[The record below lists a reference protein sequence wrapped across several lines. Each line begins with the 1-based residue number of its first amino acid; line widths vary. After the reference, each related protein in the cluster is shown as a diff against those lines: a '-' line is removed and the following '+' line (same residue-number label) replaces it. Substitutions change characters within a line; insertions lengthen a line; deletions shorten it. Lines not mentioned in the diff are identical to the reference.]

1 QGREVDGQEVDGQKG
16 RQEGRQ
22 EEVREEVQG
31 RQEKVRRQNGQD
43 GQEVTRFDL
52 IQRQG
57 ASLPFSFM
65 RSLLAPLLALLLV
78 AAPAFAQQPQLPVVQ
93 LNAGMHL
100 IRAEVAADY
109 GSRMTGLM
117 QRASM
122 PSNAGMLFIFDE
134 ATTQCMWM
142 KNTLIPLSV
151 AFIDDKGAIINV
163 EEMEPQTE
171 DSHCAKRPARYALE
185 MNRGWFAA
193 RGIKPGS
200 RTGGI
205 PGTQ

>member
-1 QGREVDGQEVDGQKG
+1 
-16 RQEGRQ
+16 
-22 EEVREEVQG
+22 
-31 RQEKVRRQNGQD
+31 
-43 GQEVTRFDL
+43 
-52 IQRQG
+52 
-57 ASLPFSFM
+57 M
-65 RSLLAPLLALLLV
+65 RLALVLLAAALP
-78 AAPAFAQQPQLPVVQ
+78 AAAQPLPVVQ

-200 RTGGI
+200 RLGGI
-205 PGTQ
+205 PGVQ